1 MEGPSM
7 RNLMSHNQMAE
18 WIHHEDSLDSLH
30 FNDTDQRMDDYFD
43 CLIDCDDN
51 ANQSCRRVCSDILR

>member
-1 MEGPSM
+1 
-7 RNLMSHNQMAE
+7 MSHNQMAE
-18 WIHHEDSLDSLH
+18 WIHHEDSLDSLT

-51 ANQSCRRVCSDILR
+51 ANQCRRVCSDILR

>member
-1 MEGPSM
+1 M

-18 WIHHEDSLDSLH
+18 WIHHEDSLESLT
-30 FNDTDQRMDDYFD
+30 FSDTDQAMDEYFD

-51 ANQSCRRVCSDILR
+51 ANQCRRVCSDILR

>member
-1 MEGPSM
+1 M

-18 WIHHEDSLDSLH
+18 WIHHEDSLDSLT

-51 ANQSCRRVCSDILR
+51 ANQS

>member
-1 MEGPSM
+1 
-7 RNLMSHNQMAE
+7 MSHNQMAE
-18 WIHHEDSLDSLH
+18 WIHHEDSLDSLT